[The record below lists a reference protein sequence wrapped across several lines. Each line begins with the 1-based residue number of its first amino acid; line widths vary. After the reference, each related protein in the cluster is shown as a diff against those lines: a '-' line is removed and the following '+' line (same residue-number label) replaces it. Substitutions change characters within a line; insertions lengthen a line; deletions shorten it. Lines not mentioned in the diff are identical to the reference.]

1 MKKMWRLIALVRLVL
16 ISALDFMIIQNVHAV
31 ILKNSIFWSP
41 MAARISSIANSK
53 KFLTITA

>member
-1 MKKMWRLIALVRLVL
+1 MWRLIALVRLVL
-16 ISALDFMIIQNVHAV
+16 ISALDFMMIQNVHAV

-53 KFLTITA
+53 KILTITA